1 MADRCIFCGEMLGL
15 LQKKKLSCGNIA
27 QTVCAECYRKY
38 EPLSVVERAEAALQ
52 TGRAEQAGEL
62 HTYLEKIRS
71 IKDAKKEKE
80 RADDE
85 KRATDKECLR
95 CGGRMLDYGPIT
107 LKLGEETYFMS
118 DYNRLVS
125 GSMDVNVLRCETCGK
140 TEFYIYDAT
149 KLVEMTKRK
158 KDMEEE

>member
-1 MADRCIFCGEMLGL
+1 
-15 LQKKKLSCGNIA
+15 
-27 QTVCAECYRKY
+27 
-38 EPLSVVERAEAALQ
+38 
-52 TGRAEQAGEL
+52 
-62 HTYLEKIRS
+62 
-71 IKDAKKEKE
+71 
-80 RADDE
+80 
-85 KRATDKECLR
+85 
-95 CGGRMLDYGPIT
+95 
-107 LKLGEETYFMS
+107 MS